1 MSTQTGTLPSAPLAK
16 AIARYG
22 LAQRDFA
29 ALSGVAERTQREW
42 KAGEADAS
50 WDTAEKALVAL
61 GLHWWDLW
69 PVGSDAGMVAQRL
82 WEGVPAFAVACGKC
96 GLEDAREAVSAGEA
110 ERDRCP
116 GCGGRVRVVVD
127 AVAA

>member
-1 MSTQTGTLPSAPLAK
+1 MSTVPSGPLAR

-29 ALSGVAERTQREW
+29 ALSGVNERTQRAW
-42 KAGEADAS
+42 NKGEADAS
-50 WDTAEKALVAL
+50 WDMAEKALVAL

-69 PVGSDAGMVAQRL
+69 PVGTDAGKVAQQL
-82 WEGVPAFAVACGKC
+82 WEGDPSFAVACVKC
-96 GLEDAREAVSAGEA
+96 GLEDAREAPTSREA
-110 ERDRCP
+110 ELERCSR
-116 GCGGRVRVVVD
+116 CKGRVRVVVD

>member
-1 MSTQTGTLPSAPLAK
+1 MSETLPSGPLAA

-22 LAQRDFA
+22 LTQRNFA

-50 WDTAEKALVAL
+50 WDTADAALVAL

-69 PVGSDAGMVAQRL
+69 PVGTPEGMVAARL
-82 WEGVPAFAVACGKC
+82 WEGDPAFAVACAKC
-96 GLEDAREAVSAGEA
+96 GLEDAREAVSAREA